1 MRRTLTCIVFALLA
15 TQLCTGL
22 ASAKVFAPHAYNGTY
37 PAGLLHRSG
46 CGRKRSSIW
55 PHAQKGGGGSKHEKY
70 HVGEEGGGFGSEPG
84 FLYKLDSA
92 GASQPFSAL
101 APNTVIGGISAN
113 GTGETRVDNS
123 GGPTQGRIYQW
134 AEGNPVKGFLPSG
147 EEMGP
152 ANGQFK
158 FPLTD
163 TGDNCGGD
171 VAPNGN
177 LWITNYGLGGVAEYT
192 PEGERTNEGPAEG
205 FLHAEG
211 VCAVA
216 IDSEENFYTVQYG
229 NYTVK
234 KWNKAGEFIGDIAKG
249 FGANSLV
256 VDRSTDHLYIGYEAL
271 SRSST
276 PKVLSSGTS
285 VVLIPVTP
293 IPA

>member
-37 PAGLLHRSG
+37 PAGSFTGADVVGKEAPFGLTL
-46 CGRKRSSIW
+46 RKVAVDQSTRNI
-55 PHAQKGGGGSKHEKY
+55 Y
-70 HVGEEGGGFGSEPG
+70 VGEEGGGFGSEPG

-152 ANGQFK
+152 ANGHPK

-234 KWNKAGEFIGDIAKG
+234 KWNKAGEFIGDYRQRLWCEQPRCRSIHRSPLHWIRSLCR
-249 FGANSLV
+249 GA
-256 VDRSTDHLYIGYEAL
+256 RPRRCRH
-271 SRSST
+271 R
-276 PKVLSSGTS
+276 VLRWS
-285 VVLIPVTP
+285 
-293 IPA
+293 